1 MDNQQIQFSSFES
14 ALDQS
19 ISDAWGSQRLDAHL
33 NKLEEEAKRLA
44 QEAKKIGSYSQ
55 TKHTEGNAEI
65 GDFIGTYVFPEK
77 VKSILILW
85 RDILFQ
91 QQKAEILKLEK
102 KSTPQELKELNVL
115 SKDTLVNAADS
126 IRNLYSKE
134 IENIRGQ
141 RGGQT
146 KAIEKWKIQ
155 HSPWETYEKQIDL
168 FPEQCTML
176 REKHQELKEVTK
188 TFEEIKSQILEIA
201 SSCEKDLEKYNQLA
215 ESSIPTIE
223 ENTDP
228 EGELKPSRIITALE
242 STINNLEIQDY
253 PELINT
259 SINELIDK
267 LPEWTKVPV
276 ATEGGILKYRE
287 INFNRSAKQWLDSE
301 ILPLMNEVCELSENA
316 GNNFKM
322 SLMNICNK
330 AKIISAEIKEGK
342 TPEVGKS
349 GLAQPISNFQKK
361 VTDTDKQLKGFRKTI
376 SQRLKSDFNVSSV
389 YDLTA
394 EFLPVSIQ
402 STIRQYN
409 RIGQNEFLTRTQ
421 NWWKKGTQKIK
432 GLIRQVEKEDQLGTS
447 EKVVRYVKSKMN
459 VEDNFY
465 SNIFMTSGYIG
476 DSFLVGREDE
486 LERMKDL
493 VENWKAGFRGSAAII
508 GDRFS
513 GKTLFGELVV
523 NRFFHT
529 NHVRLQR
536 NAKVKFAGR
545 HIDTTRDLEAAL
557 AFVKKYAGK
566 DQVLIWID
574 DLELWRDHNTPLNK
588 NVRSLKKYIND
599 TSSNIF
605 VMVSMSTWLKKH
617 LSKFHN
623 FEAIFQS
630 EINMNK
636 TSASEVSEAIL
647 IRHGATHK
655 TLINKLT
662 NEEAT
667 TAQLRNLI
675 QRVYNSSNGIIGEA
689 LARWSNSIKKAGE
702 DQVVY
707 ESESTYTLP
716 DFFTPE
722 TGILLTTI
730 LLSKRINEY
739 SLRKKFG
746 PAFNEKYKSML
757 QRLLSMG
764 VLKREIDGALI
775 INPVVVNDVAYQL
788 VKKKYL

>member
-19 ISDAWGSQRLDAHL
+19 ISDAWGSQELDAHL
-33 NKLEEEAKRLA
+33 NKLEEEAKLLA
-44 QEAKKIGSYSQ
+44 EEAKKVGSYSQ
-55 TKHTEGNAEI
+55 TKHADGNAEI

-77 VKSILILW
+77 AKSILILW

-91 QQKAEILKLEK
+91 QQKAEILKLEE
-102 KSTPQELKELNVL
+102 KSTPKDLKELNVL

-134 IENIRGQ
+134 VENIRGQ
-141 RGGQT
+141 RGGQL

-155 HSPWETYEKQIDL
+155 HSPWETYEKQFDL

-223 ENTDP
+223 ENSNS
-228 EGELKPSRIITALE
+228 EGELKPAKIISALE

-253 PELINT
+253 PELINS

-267 LPEWTKVPV
+267 LPEWTKIPV
-276 ATEGGILKYRE
+276 ATEGGVLKYKE
-287 INFNRSAKQWLDSE
+287 INFKRSVKQWLDSE
-301 ILPLMNEVCELSENA
+301 ILPLMNEVCELSENT

-330 AKIISAEIKEGK
+330 AKILSAEIKEGK

-349 GLAQPISNFQKK
+349 GLAQPIINFQKK
-361 VTDTDKQLKGFRKTI
+361 VADTDKELKSFRKTI
-376 SQRLKSDFNVSSV
+376 SQRLKSEFNVSSV
-389 YDLTA
+389 YDLT
-394 EFLPVSIQ
+394 EMFLPVSIQ

-409 RIGQNEFLTRTQ
+409 RIGQNEFLNRTRT
-421 NWWKKGTQKIK
+421 WWKKGTQKIK
-432 GLIRQVEKEDQLGTS
+432 GLIRQVEKEDQLSTS

-493 VENWKAGFRGSAAII
+493 VENWKSGFRGSAAII

-513 GKTLFGELVV
+513 GKTLFGELVI
-523 NRFFHT
+523 NRFFQA
-529 NHVRLQR
+529 NHVRLQPD
-536 NAKVKFAGR
+536 AKVKFAGR

-557 AFVKKYAGK
+557 AFVKKHAGRN
-566 DQVLIWID
+566 QVLIWID
-574 DLELWRDHNTPLNK
+574 DLEHWWDNDIPLNK

-605 VMVSMSTWLKKH
+605 VVVSMSTWLKKH

-655 TLINKLT
+655 TLINKST
-662 NEEAT
+662 NEDAT
-667 TAQLRNLI
+667 TAELRTLI
-675 QRVYNSSNGIIGEA
+675 QRVYNSSNGIMGEA
-689 LARWSNSIKKAGE
+689 LARWSNSIKKSGE

-707 ESESTYTLP
+707 ESESAYSLP

-730 LLSKRINEY
+730 LLAKRINEY